1 VEVVEMSELLKR
13 LFITNWPRKLVAL
26 ITAVFVWFLVN
37 QTITITRTIP
47 DIPIRIINLPP
58 DKTVVGLLPNGL
70 LNKRISIT
78 VTGSKSTVR
87 DLRPSDLEVVINADG
102 QKESWIA
109 TIDKRNLFNI
119 NQDLDLRKSI
129 TNVSANDI
137 YIKMSRLITEEIPIT
152 ITKPIGD
159 PPKGFQFLDIWPKRL
174 MQKVSGPEEQVRALK
189 ERGLEVTFNL
199 NRITESELETLY
211 NRQGKKEEVT
221 YKIPDSWK
229 KVAIPFKDNVLETI
243 NDPRADLLRIDFL
256 KQELIP
262 LGSELPITIFFPLKY
277 SATINPQTYSLATSD
292 SIVKKNGLKRLTIPL
307 YVRDVSRLFLDVVRD
322 NLLLIVV
329 ASPTSIQENLNWAV
343 EFIDEKALE
352 DAFVEASLRHVE
364 KKYAE
369 EESFTKYSEQT
380 VRYRFRDYLRNLV
393 LYTEDGSPLNLEARL
408 STNTITIKQI
418 PPAKQ

>member
-1 VEVVEMSELLKR
+1 MSELLKR

-109 TIDKRNLFNI
+109 TIDKRNLVNI

-129 TNVSANDI
+129 TDVSANDI

-393 LYTEDGSPLNLEARL
+393 LYTEDGFPLNLEARL